1 MRNNKS
7 LKKALN
13 GNCDAETA
21 RLQLNAL
28 KEHICNRLDQIKSLV
43 QSEKFNNI
51 YKFIEFSSGGNDGD
65 ENFYINFGYKK
76 GSPIDIIDI
85 DDVLYQC
92 KKYKKIINKKRKDN
106 VCHNGHTSQG

>member
-7 LKKALN
+7 LQKALN
-13 GNCDAETA
+13 GNCDAEAA

-43 QSEKFNNI
+43 QSEKFDNI

-76 GSPIDIIDI
+76 DSPIDIDS
-85 DDVLYQC
+85 VLYQC
-92 KKYKKIINKKRKDN
+92 KQYKKIINNKRKVN
-106 VCHNGHTSQG
+106 VCHNGHM

>member
-1 MRNNKS
+1 MAKR
-7 LKKALN
+7 LQKAPN
-13 GNCDAETA
+13 SNCEAEAA

-43 QSEKFNNI
+43 QSEKFDNI

-76 GSPIDIIDI
+76 DSPINIDSA
-85 DDVLYQC
+85 LYQC
-92 KKYKKIINKKRKDN
+92 KQCKKIINNKRKDN
-106 VCHNGHTSQG
+106 ICHNGHI